1 MNPARTIK
9 HRALAILLSALLLT
23 GCAAPAAAPADQ
35 KQESAPIHITGL
47 SQEEMLEDYEFLWT
61 TLEESYPGWGILHRM
76 GVETDA
82 IHDEY
87 VELIQSSGDDDIF
100 YSALYSTMWRM
111 EQVCHLWL
119 VEPQEYGNYA
129 TAYAGDKPY
138 WDQVLNNP
146 VSQASYPKFLELLE
160 QTGAL
165 EDSAVSGEAE
175 GAENVTALRLSED
188 VAYLKI
194 NSFQGTM
201 ETDAPV
207 IQSFYQSLGD
217 CGNLIIDL
225 TQNSGGSELYWQEL
239 LVAPLID
246 QPLSC
251 TNYALVRR
259 SDNNAPYLDAV
270 FQESELHPIEDLP
283 DLPHL
288 SQEDRAFA
296 THYIE
301 STLSVEPG
309 ERAPFRGRVWLL
321 VGEAVYSA
329 SESFALFSQQ
339 TGFATLVGSTTGGD
353 GVGALD
359 PVFVVLPN
367 SGLLV
372 RYNMLLGLNADG
384 TPNQEAGTTP
394 DLLSPAGEHPLI
406 TALRS
411 ILS

>member
-1 MNPARTIK
+1 MDSARTIK
-9 HRALAILLSALLLT
+9 HRALAALAALLLLT
-23 GCAAPAAAPADQ
+23 GCAAPAAQPEE
-35 KQESAPIHITGL
+35 QESPPVHITGL
-47 SQEEMLEDYEFLWT
+47 SQEEMLEDYEFLWD

-76 GVETDA
+76 GVDTDA

-87 VELIQSSGDDDIF
+87 VDLIRSSDSDDTF

-119 VEPQEYGNYA
+119 VEPQQYGDYA
-129 TAYAGDKPY
+129 AAYAGDKPY
-138 WDQVLNNP
+138 WDQVINNP
-146 VSQASYPKFLELLE
+146 VSQTNYPKFLELLE

-165 EDSAVSGEAE
+165 EDSAGPGQAE

-201 ETDAPV
+201 EADAPV
-207 IQSFYQSLGD
+207 IQAFYQELGD

-225 TQNSGGSELYWQEL
+225 TENSGGSELYWQNL

-246 QPLSC
+246 APLSC

-270 FQESELHPIEDLP
+270 IQESELHPIADLP

-288 SQEDRAFA
+288 PQEDRAFA

-301 STLSVEPG
+301 STLTVEPG
-309 ERAPFRGRVWLL
+309 EHAPFRGRVWLL

-339 TGFATLVGSTTGGD
+339 TGFATLVGTATGGD

-394 DLLSPAGEHPLI
+394 DILSPAGEHPLI
-406 TALRS
+406 TALRA